1 MHHTRPSVLV
11 LACVVAPFR
20 RTAGFSATATLS
32 RSDYGI
38 DAWASM
44 IGDNVEVR
52 IEAEAV
58 HSSRTVPAVDD
69 THPTTE
75 PFTPEPVAPESAA
88 DPSAPTAPKP
98 TADPAACC

>member
-1 MHHTRPSVLV
+1 
-11 LACVVAPFR
+11 
-20 RTAGFSATATLS
+20 
-32 RSDYGI
+32 
-38 DAWASM
+38 M
-44 IGDNVEVR
+44 IGDKVEIR

-58 HSSRTVPAVDD
+58 HSNRTGPAIDD
-69 THPTTE
+69 TNPTIE

>member
-1 MHHTRPSVLV
+1 
-11 LACVVAPFR
+11 
-20 RTAGFSATATLS
+20 
-32 RSDYGI
+32 
-38 DAWASM
+38 M

-58 HSSRTVPAVDD
+58 HSSRTGPAVDD
-69 THPTTE
+69 TNPTTG